1 MYVNEWRRNW
11 CRDTVWHVPLK
22 FLPSSFHLPFHSR
35 VFSYSISLP
44 VRRFSSPFHS
54 LFSPRFHDDS
64 AVGKIFFDAGTPSP
78 IRPNFT
84 NIRGR
89 INAASL
95 NDDVSGRPPLLHSLR
110 RRCTRTFRA
119 NENGYTAT
127 THVHSRLFTFH
138 FISISVIFDGRA
150 IRID

>member
-1 MYVNEWRRNW
+1 M
-11 CRDTVWHVPLK
+11 PLK

-64 AVGKIFFDAGTPSP
+64 AVGKIFVDAGTPSP

-119 NENGYTAT
+119 NENGYHPCPFAFV
-127 THVHSRLFTFH
+127 HVSFYSDFGNIRRPRDTYRL
-138 FISISVIFDGRA
+138 A
-150 IRID
+150 IVKGQQLVDKEIRLQ

>member
-11 CRDTVWHVPLK
+11 CRDTV
-22 FLPSSFHLPFHSR
+22 PFHSR

-64 AVGKIFFDAGTPSP
+64 AVGKIFVDAGTPSP

-127 THVHSRLFTFH
+127 THVHSRLFAFH